1 MPISRHVA
9 MMRTAISPRL
19 AINIFLNIV
28 RYLTS
33 LERLNTGSL
42 SVVCFATT
50 SIQLG
55 LSAVAPSYY
64 KHSYPD
70 KYERMVKGS
79 AFLLNSPYAIPGMI
93 NLGLCRPPG
102 AE

>member
-50 SIQLG
+50 SIQPGLG
-55 LSAVAPSYY
+55 AVVSSYY
-64 KHSYPD
+64 KHSYSD
-70 KYERMVKGS
+70 KYQRMVKAR

-93 NLGLCRPPG
+93 NPRLCRLPG